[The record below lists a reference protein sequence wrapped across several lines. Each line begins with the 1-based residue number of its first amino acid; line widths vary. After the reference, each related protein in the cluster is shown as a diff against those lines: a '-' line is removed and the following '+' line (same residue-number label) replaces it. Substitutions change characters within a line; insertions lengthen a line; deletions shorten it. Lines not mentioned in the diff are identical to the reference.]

1 MLRAY
6 PALKMLSL
14 TFSTFI
20 QHGTASMYNVAPK
33 SDKYKKKKKTTLK
46 VRCLHMLQNI
56 VNSDTKQFFFKCQVL
71 FWVHSIRKFGL
82 LSCAS
87 DTIEVQ
93 SMEPM
98 FTLST
103 KANNKIFKYI
113 VDCCCLF

>member
-6 PALKMLSL
+6 PALKILSL

-20 QHGTASMYNVAPK
+20 QQGTASMYNVTPK
-33 SDKYKKKKKTTLK
+33 SDKYKNKKKTTFK

-56 VNSDTKQFFFKCQVL
+56 VNSDTKHFFFKCQVL
-71 FWVHSIRKFGL
+71 FWVHSIRKLGL
-82 LSCAS
+82 LSCGS
-87 DTIEVQ
+87 GTIEVQ

-103 KANNKIFKYI
+103 KANDKFLKYI
-113 VDCCCLF
+113 VDYCCLF